1 MRTLFSAFAGIA
13 AVVLCF
19 VAVPG
24 LWLDRNVVS
33 EDGFV
38 QMVSPL
44 GSDAQFQ
51 EQLAEATAQTVLD
64 DASLGQ
70 GLAEL
75 AGPLVQQAAENLTE
89 HPGYQQAW
97 EETLQRSHELT
108 FPGGDGTG
116 GGPNNTG
123 VPDSAS
129 GSSSPGAQPS
139 GGGAT
144 ITLDIAPLV
153 TLAAEEAAEAVG
165 TEVPSPGQVLI
176 DVGGANQTGI
186 EMVQN
191 YADLAVPFAIAAA
204 VAFVLAMLIARRRST
219 TLVLVGIGVAI
230 AAGLWK
236 LGAEYVVR
244 QLAASQ
250 DANELAGLFKAYF
263 ARVAE
268 SGFNE
273 WIVAGA
279 GAGAVMI
286 LVGLIARIFAGS
298 RT

>member
-44 GSDAQFQ
+44 GSDAEFQ
-51 EQLAEATAQTVLD
+51 EQLTQATAQTVIE
-64 DASLGQ
+64 DASLGPA
-70 GLAEL
+70 LTEMVR
-75 AGPLVQQAAENLTE
+75 PLVQQAAENLTE
-89 HPGYQQAW
+89 NPQYQQAW
-97 EETLQRSHELT
+97 EETLRRSHELT
-108 FPGGDGTG
+108 FPGNPGDSGNAG
-116 GGPNNTG
+116 
-123 VPDSAS
+123 
-129 GSSSPGAQPS
+129 GSSGTPETDTA
-139 GGGAT
+139 AA
-144 ITLDIAPLV
+144 ITLDIAPIV
-153 TLAAEEAAEAVG
+153 SLAAQEAAAAVG
-165 TEVPSPGQVLI
+165 AEVPVPEQVLV
-176 DVGGANQTGI
+176 DVGGSNQQTVI
-186 EMVQN
+186 AMVQN

-204 VAFVLAMLIARRRST
+204 VAFGLAMLIARRRST
-219 TLVLVGIGVAI
+219 TLVFIGIGVAI

-244 QLAASQ
+244 QLETSQ
-250 DANELAGLFKAYF
+250 DANELAGLFKGYF
-263 ARVAE
+263 ADVAE
-268 SGFNE
+268 SSFNE
-273 WIVAGA
+273 WIFAGA

-286 LVGLIARIFAGS
+286 LVGVIARIFAGS

>member
-1 MRTLFSAFAGIA
+1 MRTLFSAFAGIV

-38 QMVSPL
+38 HMVSPL
-44 GSDAQFQ
+44 GSEAEFQ
-51 EQLAEATAQTVLD
+51 EQLAEATAQTVIE
-64 DASLGQ
+64 DASLGPALTEMVRP
-70 GLAEL
+70 LA
-75 AGPLVQQAAENLTE
+75 QQAAENLTE
-89 HPGYQQAW
+89 NPQYQQAW
-97 EETLQRSHELT
+97 EETLRSSHELT
-108 FPGGDGTG
+108 FPDDSGNTGNTG
-116 GGPNNTG
+116 GSDTQE
-123 VPDSAS
+123 PDTSA
-129 GSSSPGAQPS
+129 
-139 GGGAT
+139 

-153 TLAAEEAAEAVG
+153 SLAAQEAGAAVG
-165 TEVPSPGQVLI
+165 VEVPVPEQVLVE
-176 DVGGANQTGI
+176 VGGANQQTALA
-186 EMVQN
+186 MVQN

-204 VAFVLAMLIARRRST
+204 VAFALAMLIARRRST
-219 TLVLVGIGVAI
+219 TLVLVGIGVAV

-236 LGAEYVVR
+236 LAAEYGVR
-244 QLAASQ
+244 QLETSR
-250 DANELAGLFKAYF
+250 DANELAALFKAYF
-263 ARVAE
+263 ADVGEA
-268 SGFNE
+268 SFNE

>member
-1 MRTLFSAFAGIA
+1 MRTLFSAFAGIV

-44 GSDAQFQ
+44 GSEAEFQ
-51 EQLAEATAQTVLD
+51 EQLAEATAQTVIE
-64 DASLGQ
+64 DASLGPALTEMVRP
-70 GLAEL
+70 LA
-75 AGPLVQQAAENLTE
+75 QQAAENLTE
-89 HPGYQQAW
+89 NPQYQQAW
-97 EETLQRSHELT
+97 EETLRSSHELT
-108 FPGGDGTG
+108 FPDDSGSTG
-116 GGPNNTG
+116 GSGTQEA
-123 VPDSAS
+123 DTSA
-129 GSSSPGAQPS
+129 A
-139 GGGAT
+139 
-144 ITLDIAPLV
+144 ITLDIAPIV
-153 TLAAEEAAEAVG
+153 SLAAQEAAAAVG
-165 TEVPSPGQVLI
+165 VEVPVPEQVLI
-176 DVGGANQTGI
+176 EVGGSNQQTAI
-186 EMVQN
+186 AMVQD
-191 YADLAVPFAIAAA
+191 YADLAVPLAIAAA
-204 VAFVLAMLIARRRST
+204 VAFALAMLIARRRST

-236 LGAEYVVR
+236 LAAEYAVR
-244 QLAASQ
+244 QLETSQ
-250 DANELAGLFKAYF
+250 DANALADLFKAYF
-263 ARVAE
+263 ADVAE
-268 SGFNE
+268 SSFNE